1 MTTPDQRQAILDAVD
16 AAFDRQVRFTAD
28 LVATPSLRGQE
39 AAGQEIMATAFQE
52 AGLAIDRW
60 TLDPAELATHEGAGA
75 VAVPYENTD
84 VVVGTFTPRTEAG
97 RSLILNGHIDVVPTG
112 SQRLW
117 SRSPWDA
124 AIHDGWL
131 YGRGSADMKAG
142 LVANVFAFNALRD
155 AGLAPTA
162 RVHLQSVPEEESTGN
177 GTLSALQRGYRA
189 DTVLITEPSSASLVR
204 AHLGVIWF
212 KVTVLGRAAHAS
224 EMANGTNA
232 IDAAYAVIGELR
244 KMEEDWNARVP
255 ESKNF
260 SDQEHPLNLN
270 VGTLHAGDWPS
281 SVPDSCEIGFRVAL
295 LPEMDVEECWRDIV
309 DRVERLMASHPGLE
323 GTTAEVEKLGFFSNG
338 YVLEPGSDAETV
350 LTEVHDQV
358 SGTELGTVAMPG
370 YIDSRC
376 YGLYAGVPALVYGP
390 VGERLHGADER
401 VNIDS
406 MRQVTKTLA
415 LFIAQWCGVE
425 AL

>member
-1 MTTPDQRQAILDAVD
+1 MTTADQRQAILDAVD
-16 AAFDRQVRFTAD
+16 AAFDRQLQFTAD

-39 AAGQEIMATAFQE
+39 GAAQDIMAAAFQD
-52 AGLAIDRW
+52 AGLALDRW
-60 TLDPAELATHEGAGA
+60 TLDPEELATHEGAGA
-75 VAVPYENTD
+75 VAVPYENTE
-84 VVVGTFTPRTEAG
+84 VVVGTYEPERESG

-112 SQRLW
+112 ADRLW

-124 AIHDGWL
+124 AVHDGWL
-131 YGRGSADMKAG
+131 YGRGAADMKAG
-142 LVANVFAFNALRD
+142 LVANIFAFSALRA

-189 DTVLITEPSSASLVR
+189 DAVVISEPSSGSLVR
-204 AHLGVIWF
+204 AHVGVIWF
-212 KVTVLGRAAHAS
+212 KVTVLGRAAHAF
-224 EMANGTNA
+224 EMSNGMNA

-244 KMEEDWNARVP
+244 TMEEEWNLRVP
-255 ESKNF
+255 DSEHF
-260 SDQEHPLNLN
+260 GDQEHPLNLN

-295 LPEMDVEECWRDIV
+295 LPEMDVEACWREIV
-309 DRVERLMASHPGLE
+309 DRVEHLMAREPALE
-323 GTTAEVEKLGFFSNG
+323 GTTAQVEKLGFFSNG
-338 YVLEPGSDAETV
+338 YVLEPGSDAEGV
-350 LTEVHDQV
+350 LTDVHDYV
-358 SGTELGTVAMPG
+358 NGTALDAIAMPG

-390 VGERLHGADER
+390 LGERLHGADER
-401 VNIDS
+401 VNIES
-406 MRQVTKTLA
+406 VRRVTKALA
-415 LFIAQWCGVE
+415 LFIAEWCGVE